1 MITLKFTALFGNKL
15 KKEHKTHLKYLKFSS
30 SIITLEI
37 LTVNQL
43 GTSILGCREFK
54 FVQTED

>member
-1 MITLKFTALFGNKL
+1 MITLKLIAFFGNIL
-15 KKEHKTHLKYLKFSS
+15 KKEHKTHLKYLKFSF

-43 GTSILGCREFK
+43 GTSILDCREFR
-54 FVQTED
+54 FIQTEY